1 MMDRISFLRRI
12 MRQTVILA
20 GLIGLMFA
28 AGADWAHAATR
39 ETSQAMPSELHVVVL
54 FLATI
59 AFVIGAIMQSQ
70 KPARARARRRNR
82 R

>member
-1 MMDRISFLRRI
+1 MMDQFSFL
-12 MRQTVILA
+12 MRLARHIVVLAILV
-20 GLIGLMFA
+20 GLMSV
-28 AGADWAHAATR
+28 AGMDWAHAAAP
-39 ETSQAMPSELHVVVL
+39 QANTGAPGALPVVAL

-59 AFVIGAIMQSQ
+59 AFVIRAVTQSQ